1 MTTKNI
7 AANLITETAQAALAG
22 CNSLRS
28 IHDTAKKL
36 ITGKQLGLDFD
47 PKRQNAFE
55 MPTALL
61 VCNVEEAI
69 RSEFD
74 QEAIRGFADSY
85 KAGDPVEP
93 LGVVA
98 ENGKLRV
105 VTGFTRHAGLMLAI
119 AEGADIKRVWVTQV
133 EGGRAVEIV
142 RQCVSNQQ
150 VPVSPLDLA
159 EAYRELID
167 DHKFTVAGVAAAVH
181 RKVSHV
187 RKMLALVNVAPE
199 VKEMVEKG
207 QASVSTALA
216 ADKQCKANGEDTV
229 VHMQEQLAKAQR
241 NGSAKITA
249 KSVGAPS
256 ALYGR
261 KDLDV
266 AAPVLV
272 QLADQL
278 EKALPFMAT
287 PESVKVELTLSG
299 ADLNLQDLAKALAN
313 IRAAV
318 KSAQSGT
325 EPAANVG

>member
-1 MTTKNI
+1 
-7 AANLITETAQAALAG
+7 
-22 CNSLRS
+22 
-28 IHDTAKKL
+28 
-36 ITGKQLGLDFD
+36 
-47 PKRQNAFE
+47 
-55 MPTALL
+55 
-61 VCNVEEAI
+61 
-69 RSEFD
+69 
-74 QEAIRGFADSY
+74 
-85 KAGDPVEP
+85 
-93 LGVVA
+93 
-98 ENGKLRV
+98 
-105 VTGFTRHAGLMLAI
+105 
-119 AEGADIKRVWVTQV
+119 
-133 EGGRAVEIV
+133 
-142 RQCVSNQQ
+142 
-150 VPVSPLDLA
+150 
-159 EAYRELID
+159 
-167 DHKFTVAGVAAAVH
+167 
-181 RKVSHV
+181 
-187 RKMLALVNVAPE
+187 
-199 VKEMVEKG
+199 
-207 QASVSTALA
+207 
-216 ADKQCKANGEDTV
+216 
-229 VHMQEQLAKAQR
+229 MQEQLAKAQR